1 MIFFASFL
9 WRWLGF
15 TKRVINT
22 FPKLCFRGFLK
33 KHTWRLEDKPTSNF
47 RLKWPNQR
55 IQTHFAIYIVWGGTT
70 RCGLQVRLGNTTGV
84 TILHKVLLFLLFAT
98 FVTKGGFSSVFY
110 WLPQDQNWSK
120 QMSDLT
126 NHNKHNNQMNQSELE
141 EWIQRLPSAGK
152 YAIAVRII
160 CPCIWDDLPSLI
172 SLL

>member
-84 TILHKVLLFLLFAT
+84 TILHKVLLFLLSAT